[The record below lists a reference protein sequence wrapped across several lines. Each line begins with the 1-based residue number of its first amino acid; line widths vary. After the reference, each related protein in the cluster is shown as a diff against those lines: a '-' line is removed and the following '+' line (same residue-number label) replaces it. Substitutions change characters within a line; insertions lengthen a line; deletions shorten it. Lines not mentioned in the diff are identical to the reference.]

1 MDSTLIALDFVPVLG
16 KACYLH
22 VPLLA
27 SAVKRALSVGE
38 RSSLIYRVISCPVD

>member
-22 VPLLA
+22 YRLLA
-27 SAVKRALSVGE
+27 SAVKRALFVGDQ
-38 RSSLIYRVISCPVD
+38 SFLIYRVILYSVD